1 MIWKWDSRV
10 VIADTQLFK
19 MCKISFLSLNMPVK
33 YFVAAPMLRL
43 FAQYEISDL
52 GPNTF
57 FSLRLQGLR
66 QSQWLPQSQTDLHP
80 MVSHVANYMLQG
92 NLSSAE
98 TLYWKKKKKNQRTH
112 INEAPKCS

>member
-1 MIWKWDSRV
+1 M

-19 MCKISFLSLNMPVK
+19 MQDFFFVIEQ
-33 YFVAAPMLRL
+33 FVAAPMLRL

-66 QSQWLPQSQTDLHP
+66 QSQ
-80 MVSHVANYMLQG
+80 
-92 NLSSAE
+92 
-98 TLYWKKKKKNQRTH
+98 
-112 INEAPKCS
+112 